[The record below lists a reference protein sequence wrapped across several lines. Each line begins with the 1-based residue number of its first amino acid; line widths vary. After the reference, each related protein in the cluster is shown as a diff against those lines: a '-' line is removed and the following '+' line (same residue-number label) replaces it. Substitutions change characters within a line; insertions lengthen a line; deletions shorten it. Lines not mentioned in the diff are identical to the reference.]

1 MLEILHLE
9 DGGEFDNF
17 GRHAIAVYVSDPFG
31 DNDTNKDETSFT
43 KFRGWVLHLCFLWL
57 YHYLGVG
64 KQTLVVAKTDI
75 IAICDWLGNNILPF
89 GTEATL
95 TRINRIAIANQIH
108 ILVRRL
114 LKITAADFSDLNINE
129 LIGRTFRVLTN
140 YYRMDG
146 RFSTHALGSPER
158 RLIGFAAF
166 LIRRIIFT
174 RPENTCYEQNDNVFY
189 SMVDSVCIRLEQS
202 FSAHN
207 PTIKKY
213 DREFSDNV
221 CADIILHICL
231 LLAERVRLPTITFEA
246 MHGMSSVAVPL
257 CKPELPSRGRK
268 RSRKKSSKKSSKF
281 PAIV

>member
-1 MLEILHLE
+1 MANRTTHLPVLLDGHNNNYNRKCSRAVDTFWEEDTSYVTNEMLEILHLE

-17 GRHAIAVYVSDPFG
+17 GRHAIAVYVADPFG

-129 LIGRTFRVLTN
+129 LIGRTF
-140 YYRMDG
+140 
-146 RFSTHALGSPER
+146 
-158 RLIGFAAF
+158 
-166 LIRRIIFT
+166 
-174 RPENTCYEQNDNVFY
+174 
-189 SMVDSVCIRLEQS
+189 
-202 FSAHN
+202 
-207 PTIKKY
+207 
-213 DREFSDNV
+213 
-221 CADIILHICL
+221 
-231 LLAERVRLPTITFEA
+231 
-246 MHGMSSVAVPL
+246 
-257 CKPELPSRGRK
+257 
-268 RSRKKSSKKSSKF
+268 
-281 PAIV
+281 